1 MWVKRPGLP
10 PWLFHYLKTFW
21 TWLFTMGVKQT
32 AWIRISPYI
41 PHILLF
47 KWAIQRSKKWL
58 VCSDRNHFWNIICSF
73 WMPKISFPALLP
85 ILSGEEEGN
94 VRNRSHFFSPLSVS
108 EKANRSSSLEASGGH
123 FASASFP
130 FLPFLPLLIPV
141 LKLIR
146 SAWFFLFP
154 QNAKGIWLIA
164 SRLEVIVIFIPSPY
178 QVRL

>member
-21 TWLFTMGVKQT
+21 TWLFIMGVKQT

-41 PHILLF
+41 HRILLF

-94 VRNRSHFFSPLSVS
+94 VRNRSHFFSPLS
-108 EKANRSSSLEASGGH
+108 ASLKKQIDPAPWKH
-123 FASASFP
+123 
-130 FLPFLPLLIPV
+130 LVVILLLLV
-141 LKLIR
+141 
-146 SAWFFLFP
+146 FLFSHFYLCWFLFL
-154 QNAKGIWLIA
+154 NW
-164 SRLEVIVIFIPSPY
+164 
-178 QVRL
+178 